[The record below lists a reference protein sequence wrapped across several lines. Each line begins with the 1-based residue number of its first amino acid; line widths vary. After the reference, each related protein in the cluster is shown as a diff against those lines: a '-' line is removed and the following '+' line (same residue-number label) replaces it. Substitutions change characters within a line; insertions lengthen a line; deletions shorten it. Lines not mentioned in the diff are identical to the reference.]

1 MKGKESSPAILQLIP
16 SPRLALGSVIPSVCS
31 EADGGYTPCP
41 LPPRVAKQL
50 LLPTS
55 TPKKRTFD
63 FINIGQTHAC
73 RKLCAKFL
81 LVAMAGRIA

>member
-16 SPRLALGSVIPSVCS
+16 SHCPALGSVIPSVCS
-31 EADGGYTPCP
+31 EADGCHPAA
-41 LPPRVAKQL
+41 PPRLAKQL